1 MKRINE
7 GSNRPK
13 TQDGNYQK
21 HRGGPEKR
29 RMSKLRRQEG
39 KQEKGENKEDIHFIN
54 QLEGMKNDAREEIF
68 EASNY
73 EKKYGDRILQKLAK
87 RKGKLVTKLQWDK
100 ADKDQKAD
108 WLGKLPYSNPE
119 EVARYIDVRWDA
131 LPSVIQTN
139 MFESTEELEEERSFY
154 PESFDN
160 AVNDILKGLQEDV
173 IEEAIPAIVKV
184 VAKKAGPPIAAHITK
199 NVLDRFLDGE
209 EEESYC
215 EDEEDGPS
223 KMQRLQNYIDDKYPT
238 LRSADTFIE
247 DGIDTPAKLEYYLA
261 TADYSDTHKDYWGF
275 RPRGFRDR
283 LEENQWDDEDFEK
296 AAKRLNDEAD
306 EYREKLRLQSPEYKA
321 KKERELKQKHQY
333 DPSDG
338 GTSLRDVFSSFSKE
352 ENEG

>member
-7 GSNRPK
+7 DSYIVK
-13 TQDGNYQK
+13 
-21 HRGGPEKR
+21 
-29 RMSKLRRQEG
+29 
-39 KQEKGENKEDIHFIN
+39 
-54 QLEGMKNDAREEIF
+54 QLEGMRHDA
-68 EASNY
+68 
-73 EKKYGDRILQKLAK
+73 
-87 RKGKLVTKLQWDK
+87 
-100 ADKDQKAD
+100 
-108 WLGKLPYSNPE
+108 PE
-119 EVARYIDVRWDA
+119 EFIEMFGSDDIDNALNELKRGAAEAGISLVHELQIVRDQIT
-131 LPSVIQTN
+131 PR
-139 MFESTEELEEERSFY
+139 EREGNPFY

-199 NVLDRFLDGE
+199 NVLDRFLDGG

-333 DPSDG
+333 NPSDG

>member
-1 MKRINE
+1 MNE
-7 GSNRPK
+7 LKSRAARTGRPLH
-13 TQDGNYQK
+13 Y
-21 HRGGPEKR
+21 EL
-29 RMSKLRRQEG
+29 SSV
-39 KQEKGENKEDIHFIN
+39 
-54 QLEGMKNDAREEIF
+54 RE
-68 EASNY
+68 Y
-73 EKKYGDRILQKLAK
+73 LTPRD
-87 RKGKLVTKLQWDK
+87 D
-100 ADKDQKAD
+100 
-108 WLGKLPYSNPE
+108 
-119 EVARYIDVRWDA
+119 
-131 LPSVIQTN
+131 
-139 MFESTEELEEERSFY
+139 FY

-160 AVNDILKGLQEDV
+160 AVNSILKGLQEDV
-173 IEEAIPAIVKV
+173 IEEAIPAIVGA
-184 VAKKAGPPIAAHITK
+184 VARPIISAAARPIATHAANTLSDFISG
-199 NVLDRFLDGE
+199 D
-209 EEESYC
+209 EEESYR
-215 EDEEDGPS
+215 ENEEDGPS

-238 LRSADTFIE
+238 LRPADTFIE

-296 AAKRLNDEAD
+296 ATKRLNDEAD

>member
-39 KQEKGENKEDIHFIN
+39 KQEKEENEEDSYIIKQLKGMRHHAPKEFIEMFGSDN
-54 QLEGMKNDAREEIF
+54 IDNALNELKRGAAENGTPLVHELQIVRDQITPRE
-68 EASNY
+68 
-73 EKKYGDRILQKLAK
+73 D
-87 RKGKLVTKLQWDK
+87 
-100 ADKDQKAD
+100 
-108 WLGKLPYSNPE
+108 
-119 EVARYIDVRWDA
+119 
-131 LPSVIQTN
+131 
-139 MFESTEELEEERSFY
+139 ERPFY

-173 IEEAIPAIVKV
+173 IEEAIPAIVGV
-184 VAKKAGPPIAAHITK
+184 VAKKVGPSIAKHAANK
-199 NVLDRFLDGE
+199 LSELVGD

-223 KMQRLQNYIDDKYPT
+223 RMQRLQNYIDDKYPT
-238 LRSADTFIE
+238 LRPADTFIE

>member
-7 GSNRPK
+7 DSYIVK
-13 TQDGNYQK
+13 
-21 HRGGPEKR
+21 
-29 RMSKLRRQEG
+29 
-39 KQEKGENKEDIHFIN
+39 
-54 QLEGMKNDAREEIF
+54 QLEGMRHDA
-68 EASNY
+68 
-73 EKKYGDRILQKLAK
+73 
-87 RKGKLVTKLQWDK
+87 
-100 ADKDQKAD
+100 
-108 WLGKLPYSNPE
+108 PE
-119 EVARYIDVRWDA
+119 EFIEMFGSDDIDNALNELKRGAAEAGISLVHELQIVRDQIT
-131 LPSVIQTN
+131 PR
-139 MFESTEELEEERSFY
+139 EREGNPFY

>member
-1 MKRINE
+1 
-7 GSNRPK
+7 
-13 TQDGNYQK
+13 
-21 HRGGPEKR
+21 
-29 RMSKLRRQEG
+29 
-39 KQEKGENKEDIHFIN
+39 
-54 QLEGMKNDAREEIF
+54 
-68 EASNY
+68 
-73 EKKYGDRILQKLAK
+73 
-87 RKGKLVTKLQWDK
+87 
-100 ADKDQKAD
+100 
-108 WLGKLPYSNPE
+108 
-119 EVARYIDVRWDA
+119 
-131 LPSVIQTN
+131 
-139 MFESTEELEEERSFY
+139 
-154 PESFDN
+154 
-160 AVNDILKGLQEDV
+160 LQEDV

-199 NVLDRFLDGE
+199 NVLDRFLDGG

-333 DPSDG
+333 NPSDG